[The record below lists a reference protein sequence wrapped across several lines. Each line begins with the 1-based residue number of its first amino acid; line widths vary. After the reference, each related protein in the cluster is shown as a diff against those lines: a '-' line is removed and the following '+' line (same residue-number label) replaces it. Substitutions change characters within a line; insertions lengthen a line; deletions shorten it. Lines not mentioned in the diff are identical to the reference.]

1 MHALIGEGKR
11 NMTRAK
17 LTREEK
23 RARRRMKKD
32 HKKRFR
38 NEIKAQRRM
47 GIGAVIAAIG
57 LIGLFRS
64 RKK

>member
-1 MHALIGEGKR
+1 MA
-11 NMTRAK
+11 RAK

-23 RARRRMKKD
+23 RVRRRMKKD